1 MVWPIMRGDPL
12 LATNVRLCPKP
23 SQRRRPLVADTSYPL
38 PYAAKDRQFLACE
51 ALMRRQN
58 NRRSADPS
66 KREAGRF
73 PHFCSSRREFLGSA
87 LAAGATGVLSQSARS
102 LSNSFLSGLLAQNT
116 TAASKATRIDLHYH
130 VPPPALIQA
139 LGAQQFANAASNWTL
154 DQRLMDMDRNG
165 VVAAMCSIAPQGD
178 PLADASKAVRLPCEC
193 NEYLARVATDRPGR
207 VRVFA

>member
-23 SQRRRPLVADTSYPL
+23 SQRRRPLDADTSYPL

-58 NRRSADPS
+58 NRRCADPS
-66 KREAGRF
+66 KGEAGRF

-87 LAAGATGVLSQSARS
+87 LAAGATGVLSPSPRS
-102 LSNSFLSGLLAQNT
+102 LSRPFLSGLLAQST

-130 VPPPALIQA
+130 VTPPALIQA
-139 LGAQQFANAASNWTL
+139 LGAQPFANAASNWTL
-154 DQRLMDMDRNG
+154 AQRLMDMDPNG
-165 VVAAMCSIAPQGD
+165 VVASSCSIAPPRD
-178 PLADASKAVRLPCEC
+178 PPPSASTPL
-193 NEYLARVATDRPGR
+193 T
-207 VRVFA
+207 F